1 MQTDGE
7 TGTIPSSIISSLGAT
22 YQHLNAD
29 PFGLYLW
36 MNCSLILLISDVSLP
51 LFL

>member
-22 YQHLNAD
+22 CQHLNAD

-36 MNCSLILLISDVSLP
+36 MNCSLILLISDVALP